1 MVNFIN
7 VFHSLTLAELEVGKH
22 FYWEL
27 GGLKVHGQVFLTSWF
42 VIGLLV
48 IASLAATRNIQ
59 KVPSGIQNLME
70 YANQNCQVNYIGF

>member
-48 IASLAATRNIQ
+48 IASLAATRNM
-59 KVPSGIQNLME
+59 P
-70 YANQNCQVNYIGF
+70 